1 MSVGAASAAQIA
13 DAVGITVRAVNK
25 QAQKDG
31 WPYENVNG
39 NGTIRRD
46 YIISALPGK
55 YQKAVIEKLENISDA
70 IVNDMIP
77 TLAPETALAASAKLA
92 GMDLTNP
99 NKNASSWDPDTTLS
113 ERTLRDPRV
122 RRLANMVQEALTV
135 PRGKKKSKH
144 IRLVAAKYD
153 ITNQTLYKYIKR
165 YRAQGLAGLQHT
177 KKNRG
182 KPRAWQKESLDWW
195 IGLCLKREHRKIAK
209 DALYEILQMEAQ
221 KQGWKIGCY
230 ESALQWYNKKMT
242 PQLLAL
248 QRGGVRALDNTLPP
262 VLRSY
267 SDLAPFEILVGDQH
281 RFDFWVMDD
290 DTGEVFRPEGFFW
303 QDLRTRCFYGG
314 AVDKK
319 YDSHLVGLALRI
331 GCRMF
336 GAFNAIYTDNGKP
349 ELSRYI
355 MGIMAAIKSLGMSAE
370 RTLDAEIELPEV
382 RGQRSEVRKK
392 QDTPDGEMINP
403 CVILPGTHK
412 KAIVRNAKAKM
423 IEGTVNV
430 FEGILRDH
438 FHVPGGV
445 KKLGAV
451 GEEQDVDQK
460 EIDRLA
466 RSGKLLTFSEFALVM
481 YRAMDYY
488 NSKKSHRGA
497 VREWSWLPRPRE
509 CTPMDVLK
517 ACYVGGWR
525 PRWLM
530 PDEIDLVFLARAD
543 RNGRVVDRGRIS
555 FRNIFYEHDAL
566 DALHKTRVE
575 VRYDPMDPEWVL
587 CFHDGEFICR
597 AVPVEY
603 SSMKDQ
609 DLAGRKIHE
618 KRTKRKAALAAY
630 RQLTSHIPDFL
641 NYSQIPIEDKPEAV
655 IGTPKQRRLIMESRA
670 PVQTEDEIAADIRQ
684 IETYRHENKPI
695 FSTELDRYQWLVDQ
709 KVRRSE
715 GEKVSGGISAE
726 DEVFM
731 REYEARMD
739 VETREYWRIYK
750 ESVAV

>member
-1 MSVGAASAAQIA
+1 
-13 DAVGITVRAVNK
+13 
-25 QAQKDG
+25 
-31 WPYENVNG
+31 
-39 NGTIRRD
+39 
-46 YIISALPGK
+46 
-55 YQKAVIEKLENISDA
+55 VIEKMQTLSTE
-70 IVNDMIP
+70 MIP
-77 TLAPETALAASAKLA
+77 TLAPEAALAASMRLSGPGECQTFGSLERLPHK
-92 GMDLTNP
+92 TTW
-99 NKNASSWDPDTTLS
+99 SSSTTLS
-113 ERTLRDPRV
+113 EKTLRDPRV

-135 PRGKKKSKH
+135 PRGWKKSKW
-144 IRLVAAKYD
+144 IRAVAGKHD
-153 ITNQTLYKYIKR
+153 ITHQTLYKYIKR
-165 YRAQGLAGLQHT
+165 YRAQGLAGLEHT
-177 KKNRG
+177 KSNRG
-182 KPRAWQKESLDWW
+182 APRAWQAESLDWW
-195 IGLCLKREHRKIAK
+195 VGLCLKREHRKIAK
-209 DALYEILQMEAQ
+209 DALYDILIIEAQ

-230 ESALQWYNKKMT
+230 ESALQWHHKKVT

-248 QRGGVRALDNTLPP
+248 QRGGLRALDNTLPP

-267 SDLAPFEILVGDQH
+267 ADLAPFEILVGDQH
-281 RFDFWVMDD
+281 RFDFWVTDD

-319 YDSHLVGLALRI
+319 YDSQLVGLALRI

-336 GAFNAIYTDNGKP
+336 GRPTAIYTDNGKP
-349 ELSRYI
+349 ELSRYV
-355 MGIMAAIKSLGMSAE
+355 MGIMAALASIGVASE
-370 RTLDAEIELPEV
+370 RTLDAELDVTEDPEL
-382 RGQRSEVRKK
+382 
-392 QDTPDGEMINP
+392 INP
-403 CVILPGTHK
+403 CAILPGTHK

-423 IEGTVNV
+423 IEGTFSN

-445 KKLGAV
+445 KKLG
-451 GEEQDVDQK
+451 GLDEENEVDQK

-466 RSGKLLTFSEFALVM
+466 RAGKLLTFSEFALRM

-488 NSKKSHRGA
+488 NSTKLHRGA
-497 VREWSWLPRPRE
+497 LKEWSWKPKPKS

-517 ACYVGGWR
+517 ACYAQDWR
-525 PRWLM
+525 PNWLQT
-530 PDEIDLVFLARAD
+530 DEIDLVFLARAD

-555 FRNIFYEHDAL
+555 FRNTFYEHDNL
-566 DALHKTRVE
+566 DELHKTRVE

-630 RQLTSHIPDFL
+630 RQLTSDVPDFL
-641 NYSQIPIEDKPEAV
+641 EYSQIPIEDKPVAV
-655 IGTPKQRRLIMESRA
+655 TGTPKQRRIIMESRA
-670 PVQTEDEIAADIRQ
+670 PVQTEAEIAADIRQ
-684 IETYRHENKPI
+684 IETYRHSNKPI
-695 FSTELDRYQWLVDQ
+695 FSSEVERYQWCVDQ
-709 KVRRSE
+709 
-715 GEKVSGGISAE
+715 VSGAGGEGKAGVRCQVSGLSEE
-726 DEVFM
+726 DRVFM

-739 VETREYWRIYK
+739 IETREYWDIYK

>member
-1 MSVGAASAAQIA
+1 MSPPKVRRANVGAVSAAQIA
-13 DAVGITVRAVNK
+13 EAVGISIRAVNK
-25 QAQKDG
+25 RAQQHG
-31 WPYENVNG
+31 WPYENING
-39 NGTIRRD
+39 NGSIRRD
-46 YIISALPGK
+46 YIISALPAEI
-55 YQKAVIEKLENISDA
+55 QTAVIEKLETNTI
-70 IVNDMIP
+70 NDLIP
-77 TLAPETALAASAKLA
+77 TLAPEAALAASSKLTGFEVSLKRPA
-92 GMDLTNP
+92 P
-99 NKNASSWDPDTTLS
+99 ASWDTDTTLS

-122 RRLANMVQEALTV
+122 RRLANMVQEALSV
-135 PRGKKKSKH
+135 PNGKKKSKH
-144 IRLVAAKYD
+144 IRMVAAKHGV
-153 ITNQTLYKYIKR
+153 THQTLYKYIKK
-165 YRAQGLAGLQHT
+165 YRTKGLAGLEHT

-182 KPRAWQKESLDWW
+182 KPRAWQKEALDWW
-195 IGLCLKREHRKIAK
+195 VGLCLRREHRKIAK

-221 KQGWKIGCY
+221 KRGWKIGCY
-230 ESALQWYNKKMT
+230 ESALQWYNKKVT

-267 SDLAPFEILVGDQH
+267 ADLAPFEILVGDQH
-281 RFDFWVMDD
+281 RFDFWVTDD

-319 YDSHLVGLALRI
+319 YDSQLVGLALRI

-336 GAFNAIYTDNGKP
+336 GRPTAIYTDNGKP

-370 RTLDAEIELPEV
+370 RTLDAELELPKNPEL
-382 RGQRSEVRKK
+382 
-392 QDTPDGEMINP
+392 INP
-403 CVILPGTHK
+403 CAILPGTHK

-423 IEGTVNV
+423 IEGTFNI

-438 FHVPGGV
+438 FHVPGGT
-445 KKLGAV
+445 KILTASA
-451 GEEQDVDQK
+451 EEQDVDQK
-460 EIDRLA
+460 EAERNA
-466 RSGKLLTFSEFALVM
+466 KAGKLLTFSEFALVM
-481 YRAMDYY
+481 YRAMDHY
-488 NSKKSHRGA
+488 NSKKLHRGA
-497 VREWSWLPRPRE
+497 LREWSWAPRPKD

-517 ACYVGGWR
+517 ACYVHGWR
-525 PRWLM
+525 PRFLQ

-555 FRNIFYEHDAL
+555 FRNTLYEHDAL
-566 DALHKTRVE
+566 DALHKTRVD

-618 KRTKRKAALAAY
+618 KRTKRKAAIQAY
-630 RQLTSHIPDFL
+630 RTITQNIPDFL
-641 NYSQIPIEDKPEAV
+641 SYSQIPTDEKPEAV
-655 IGTPKQRRLIMESRA
+655 TGTPKQRARIMASRA
-670 PVQTEDEIAADIRQ
+670 PVQTEEEIAADIRQ
-684 IETYRHENKPI
+684 IETYRHSNKPI
-695 FSTELDRYQWLVDQ
+695 FSSEVERYQWCVDRLCESG
-709 KVRRSE
+709 KRGT
-715 GEKVSGGISAE
+715 GETGISAE

-739 VETREYWRIYK
+739 IETREYWDIYK
-750 ESVAV
+750 EAAAQ